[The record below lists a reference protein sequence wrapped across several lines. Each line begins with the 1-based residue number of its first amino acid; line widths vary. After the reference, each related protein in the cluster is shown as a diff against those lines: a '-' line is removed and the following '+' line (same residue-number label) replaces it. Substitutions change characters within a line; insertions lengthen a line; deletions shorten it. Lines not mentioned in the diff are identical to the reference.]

1 MARLISYIVLR
12 VRNQIEM
19 NVRQPLSRIIL
30 PIKDESERQAIES
43 VRDIILEEVNVKDIQ
58 FVDDDSGI
66 VHKSAKPNY
75 PVLGKRLG
83 PKMKAVAAKI
93 GQLST
98 EEITNFEKQGWID
111 LDVESETI
119 RIDSEGLE
127 IVRTGL
133 EGWTV
138 ETEGGLSVAV
148 DTDLSEELV
157 QEGIAREFVN
167 RIQNMRKEANFE
179 VTDRISIGFT
189 GADNIKEAVVSM
201 SDYIKKETLAEEIQI
216 SELEVSDFT
225 KTWEIGE
232 EECTISIRRNINS

>member
-1 MARLISYIVLR
+1 MIPELY
-12 VRNQIEM
+12 E
-19 NVRQPLSRIIL
+19 
-30 PIKDESERQAIES
+30 
-43 VRDIILEEVNVKDIQ
+43 
-58 FVDDDSGI
+58 
-66 VHKSAKPNY
+66 KSAKPNY

-83 PKMKAVAAKI
+83 PKMKAVAAKVN
-93 GQLST
+93 QLST
-98 EEITNFEKQGWID
+98 EEITEFEKNGWID
-111 LDVESETI
+111 LDIDDETI

-138 ETEGGLSVAV
+138 ETEKGLSVAV
-148 DTDLSEELV
+148 DTALSEELI

-179 VTDRISIGFT
+179 VTDRIAIGFT
-189 GADNIKEAVVSM
+189 GSDTIKEAVVSM

-216 SELEVSDFT
+216 KELDVSDFT